1 MVHGFLSHAS
11 VDAQERIV
19 ARKKG
24 TIVPK
29 MGTIVHLASPD
40 TEPAAD
46 YAVAVA
52 AALRRELGDTRQAI
66 KSARRWTGAS
76 ERTVKYWFH
85 GSRGPSGE
93 NLIALARHSD
103 AVLEVFLNR
112 AGRQNLLGRSRLADA
127 QDRLRD
133 LLVAMHEILND

>member
-1 MVHGFLSHAS
+1 LSHAS

-24 TIVPK
+24 TNVPK
-29 MGTIVHLASPD
+29 KGTIVHLSP
-40 TEPAAD
+40 TTGAAAD

-52 AALRRELGDTRQAI
+52 AALRRDLGDSRQAI

-76 ERTVKYWFH
+76 ERAVKYWFN

-93 NLIALARHSD
+93 HLISLARHSD
-103 AVLEVFLNR
+103 AVLEAFLDR
-112 AGRQNLLGRSRLADA
+112 AGRQDLLGKRRLVEAR
-127 QDRLRD
+127 DRLREL
-133 LLVAMHEILND
+133 LLVIQEVLNDEVDS

>member
-1 MVHGFLSHAS
+1 MVHGFLSDAS

-29 MGTIVHLASPD
+29 KGTIVHLPSPN
-40 TEPAAD
+40 TGSEAD
-46 YAVAVA
+46 YAIAVA

-76 ERTVKYWFH
+76 ERTVKYWFN
-85 GSRGPSGE
+85 GSRGPRGE
-93 NLIALARHSD
+93 HLIALARHSD
-103 AVLEVFLNR
+103 EVLEAFLDR
-112 AGRQNLLGRSRLADA
+112 AGRRNLLGRSRVEEAR
-127 QDRLRD
+127 DRLRD
-133 LLVAMHEILND
+133 LLVMIQEVLND